1 MKYTPFTDL
10 HISRG
15 AKMHDFAGYNMPIE
29 YTGILDEHQTVV
41 NGVGVFDV
49 SHMGEFWVKGP
60 KAVEYLQKITSND
73 VTKLQVG
80 KAQYTCFVNENG
92 GIVDDFILYYYEPE
106 KYLLVV
112 NAANIKKDWQ
122 WCQKWNTEG
131 AVLENASDS
140 MALLAIQGPRAVE
153 TLQKLTS
160 VDLSAIPSYAFV
172 TTRFADVDN
181 VIVSNTGYTG
191 AGGFELYFY
200 PEEGLKI
207 WNAIFEAGEEF
218 GIKPI
223 GLGARD
229 TLRLEMGYCLYGNEL
244 NDVTTPLESGL
255 GWITKFAD
263 DKPFIGREILEKQKL
278 EGVAKRLCCFE
289 LKDRGIPRQG
299 YEIVNI
305 DDEVIGNVTSGSI
318 SPMLKKGIGMGY
330 VKSEYAKPGSVI
342 AIKVRN
348 KSLKAE
354 IVKPPFRQ

>member
-305 DDEVIGNVTSGSI
+305 DDEVIGNVTSGTI

-330 VKSEYAKPGSVI
+330 VKTEYAKPDSVI